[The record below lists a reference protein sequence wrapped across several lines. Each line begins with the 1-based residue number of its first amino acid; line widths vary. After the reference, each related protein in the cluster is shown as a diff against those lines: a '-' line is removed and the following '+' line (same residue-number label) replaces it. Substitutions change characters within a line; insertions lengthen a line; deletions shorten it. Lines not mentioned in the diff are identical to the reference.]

1 MPRPPELAPA
11 VVAMPGAVYS
21 PLGER
26 LRAHVGPIFPL
37 HVGDTWLAPFE
48 GGRMEDL
55 VQAVH
60 PGMNRYTAPQGLP
73 ELIDA
78 IVEKVRGRNALACE
92 RESLFV
98 TGGATAGLSCAVGT
112 LAEPGDEVLILAPFW
127 PLIRGIVQ
135 SWRGVPVEVPFYDRV
150 SSAEEAVAAVAARL
164 SERSV
169 ALYVSTPSNPTGRVL
184 PGDWLEALAAFARRE
199 GLWLLA
205 DEVYEDLLYHGEHV
219 SIGRFAPEQT
229 LTAFSFS
236 KSYGMAGYRVGS
248 LVGPAAVIAEV
259 QKLHTHSTYSAPTP
273 SQLAALRALRDGDGW
288 LAETCTL
295 YQRAGHDAARVL
307 GRPAPE
313 GSTFLFVDVGHRL
326 DARGMLG
333 FLEDLFED
341 GVVVAPGASAGSD
354 YASWIRLCF
363 TAAPPE
369 QVATAVRLLAK
380 RLGIAAPVEGDT
392 A

>member
-1 MPRPPELAPA
+1 
-11 VVAMPGAVYS
+11 MPGAVYS

-26 LRAHVGPIFPL
+26 LHTHLGPIFPL

-55 VQAVH
+55 AQAVH
-60 PGMNRYTAPQGLP
+60 PGMNRYSAPQGIP
-73 ELIDA
+73 ELVDA
-78 IVEKVRGRNALACE
+78 LVEKVRGRNALPCE
-92 RESLFV
+92 RASVFV

-112 LAEPGDEVLILAPFW
+112 LLEPGDEVLILAPFW

-135 SWRGVPVEVPFYDRV
+135 SWRGIPVEVPFYDRV
-150 SSAEEAVAAVAARL
+150 ETAADAVAAVASKRSART
-164 SERSV
+164 V

-184 PGDWLEALAAFARRE
+184 PGDWLEALAAWARRE
-199 GLWLLA
+199 ELWLLA
-205 DEVYEDLLYHGEHV
+205 DEVYEDLLYRGEHI
-219 SIGRFAPEQT
+219 SIGRFAPERT
-229 LTAFSFS
+229 VTAFSFS

-248 LVGPAAVIAEV
+248 LVAPPAVIAEV
-259 QKLHTHSTYSAPTP
+259 LKLHTHSTYSAPTP
-273 SQLAALRALRDGDGW
+273 SQLAALRALRDGDDW
-288 LAETCTL
+288 LTATLSL
-295 YQRAGHDAARVL
+295 YQRAGNDAARIL
-307 GRPAPE
+307 GLPPPA
-313 GSTFLFVDVGHRL
+313 GSTFLFVDVGQRL

-354 YASWIRLCF
+354 YTAWIRLCF

-380 RLGIAAPVEGDT
+380 RLGIATPTGEDT
-392 A
+392 P